1 MMRSMTGFG
10 RARAAVAG
18 GFITAEVRSINSR
31 FLEVKLSLPREHQ
44 LLEPDLRKR
53 VGEWV
58 ERGRVDIAIRRE
70 APEHRRRAVEI
81 DAGLARET
89 RKAWMKVA
97 RDLGVPGE
105 VDLALLRQTAP
116 DIVRLT
122 ERPLS
127 PKGEQPAV
135 ARALKLALKAHDRD
149 RRREGRHLASDM
161 RGRVDTLDRLRR
173 EMQRVASGM
182 KPILQERLEKR
193 LKKVLGKNVP
203 EPDRL
208 VQEVAIALDKAD
220 VAEEMTRLEAHLAAF
235 RGLLKDKEPVG
246 KRIEFLL
253 QEVLREV
260 NTTGSKANHLSLTQ
274 LVIDGKAELEKL
286 REQAAN
292 IE

>member
-1 MMRSMTGFG
+1 MRSMTGFG
-10 RARAAVAG
+10 RARAVVPG
-18 GFITAEVRSINSR
+18 GFITVEVRSINSR

-44 LLEPDLRKR
+44 LLEPVLRKR
-53 VGEWV
+53 VGESV

-70 APEHRRRAVEI
+70 APERRRRAIEI
-81 DAGLARET
+81 DTELARET

-116 DIVRLT
+116 DIVRLA
-122 ERPLS
+122 ERSLS

-135 ARALKLALKAHDRD
+135 AKALELALKAHDRD

-173 EMQRVASGM
+173 AMQKVAAEM
-182 KPILQERLEKR
+182 KPIFQERLEKR

-203 EPDRL
+203 DLDRL
-208 VQEVAIALDKAD
+208 VPEVALVLDKAD
-220 VAEEMTRLEAHLAAF
+220 IAEEMTRLEAHLAAL
-235 RGLLKDKEPVG
+235 RGLLKEKAGVG

-260 NTTGSKANHLSLTQ
+260 NTTGSKANHLSLTN
-274 LVIDGKAELEKL
+274 LVIEGKSELEKL

-292 IE
+292 VE

>member
-1 MMRSMTGFG
+1 MTGFG
-10 RARAAVAG
+10 RARAVVPG
-18 GFITAEVRSINSR
+18 GFITVEVRSINSR

-44 LLEPDLRKR
+44 LLEPVLRKR
-53 VGEWV
+53 VGESV

-70 APEHRRRAVEI
+70 APERRRRAIEI
-81 DAGLARET
+81 DTELARET

-116 DIVRLT
+116 DIVRLA
-122 ERPLS
+122 ERSLS

-135 ARALKLALKAHDRD
+135 AKALELALKAHDRD

-173 EMQRVASGM
+173 AMQKVAAEM
-182 KPILQERLEKR
+182 KPIFQERLEKR

-203 EPDRL
+203 DLDRL
-208 VQEVAIALDKAD
+208 VPEVALVLDKAD
-220 VAEEMTRLEAHLAAF
+220 IAEEMTRLEAHLAAL
-235 RGLLKDKEPVG
+235 RGLLKEKAGVG

-260 NTTGSKANHLSLTQ
+260 NTTGSKANHLSLTN
-274 LVIDGKAELEKL
+274 LVIEGKSELEKL

-292 IE
+292 VE